1 MPTTISSKRQIV
13 IPKND
18 LIAVGLTEGS
28 RVRVVRVGHTLSIV
42 PDKTRD
48 GSSIDDGPKILGYK
62 GRKATQ
68 AEIRK
73 AIAAGAAESM

>member
-68 AEIRK
+68 AEISK
-73 AIAAGAAESM
+73 AIAAGAAESL

>member
-28 RVRVVRVGHTLSIV
+28 RVRVIREGHTLSIV
-42 PDKTRD
+42 PDKARD

-73 AIAAGAAESM
+73 AIAAGAAESL

>member
-28 RVRVVRVGHTLSIV
+28 RVRVIREGHTLSIV

-48 GSSIDDGPKILGYK
+48 ASNIDDGPKILGYK

-73 AIAAGAAESM
+73 AIAAGAAESL

>member
-28 RVRVVRVGHTLSIV
+28 RVRVIREGHTLSIV

-48 GSSIDDGPKILGYK
+48 GSNIDDGPKILGYK

-73 AIAAGAAESM
+73 AIAAGAAESL

>member
-28 RVRVVRVGHTLSIV
+28 RVRVIREGHTLRIV
-42 PDKTRD
+42 PDKGRD
-48 GSSIDDGPKILGYK
+48 GSRIEDGPKILGYK

-68 AEIRK
+68 AEIAK
-73 AIAAGAAESM
+73 AIATGAAKSL

>member
-1 MPTTISSKRQIV
+1 MATTISSKRQIV

-28 RVRVVRVGHTLSIV
+28 RVKVIREGHTLSIV
-42 PDKTRD
+42 PVKTRD
-48 GSSIDDGPKILGYK
+48 SSTIDDGPKILGYK
-62 GRKATQ
+62 GRKATP

-73 AIAAGAAESM
+73 AIAAGAAESL

>member
-48 GSSIDDGPKILGYK
+48 GSSIEDGPKILGYK

-73 AIAAGAAESM
+73 AIAAGAAESL

>member
-28 RVRVVRVGHTLSIV
+28 RVRVIREGHTLSIV
-42 PDKTRD
+42 PDKGRD
-48 GSSIDDGPKILGYK
+48 GSKIEDGPKILGYK
-62 GRKATQ
+62 GRKATR
-68 AEIRK
+68 AEISK
-73 AIAAGAAESM
+73 AIATGAAESL